1 MIPTL
6 CDFAG
11 IEKPSHLLGYSV
23 RPLTEGRHVDTWR
36 ESVVVESDAAR
47 MIRTARFKYVVYEK
61 GERRESLVDLTED
74 PGEMKNLATNPDYR
88 ETLNKHRQ
96 LLSDWIKRTGDTI
109 GQGFVIPPEN

>member
-1 MIPTL
+1 M
-6 CDFAG
+6 
-11 IEKPSHLLGYSV
+11 
-23 RPLTEGRHVDTWR
+23 DTWR